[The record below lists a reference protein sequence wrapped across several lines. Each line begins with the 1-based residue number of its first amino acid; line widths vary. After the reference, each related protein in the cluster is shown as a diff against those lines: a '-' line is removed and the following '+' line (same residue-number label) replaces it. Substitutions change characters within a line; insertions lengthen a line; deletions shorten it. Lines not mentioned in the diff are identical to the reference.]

1 MLVYLYFDS
10 NKKYNA
16 VVKIQKEKNQ
26 TGPIPKISYCKLQKI
41 TNPQIIKIKLP
52 QKEGVKWYMYLTTLH
67 LYLVC
72 VLSFSVP
79 VVVFV
84 SAALKDF

>member
-26 TGPIPKISYCKLQKI
+26 TGPIPII
-41 TNPQIIKIKLP
+41 IIEIGPTTN
-52 QKEGVKWYMYLTTLH
+52 Y
-67 LYLVC
+67 
-72 VLSFSVP
+72 
-79 VVVFV
+79 
-84 SAALKDF
+84 